1 MQKKKKKYAEQFV
14 MPGHE
19 ESNTVSNMAT
29 EWDSSGFVCAGMK
42 GVIWCL

>member
-1 MQKKKKKYAEQFV
+1 MKKKKYAEQFV

-19 ESNTVSNMAT
+19 ESNTVSNIAT
-29 EWDSSGFVCAGMK
+29 EWDSSGFVYAGMK